1 MTRSSKLFILA
12 SAFSLTYGATISRSD
27 VYYFI
32 MKRPLTESSRI
43 FMTYSD
49 MNYFY
54 CLVKDL
60 HRLRPS
66 CLCVFFVKL
75 YNFFIIWNFLWFK
88 SFFIWFI
95 DKFLNSFIFLWIRKE
110 KNMKS
115 ILRTDEVHCWG
126 EGIFLTVNGSILNY
140 FLRS

>member
-1 MTRSSKLFILA
+1 MKPSTNILHKDTSYIVLEGFIQLTKTFDNPNIIPLITRSSKLFMLA

-43 FMTYSD
+43 FITYSD

-60 HRLRPS
+60 HRLNPF
-66 CLCVFFVKL
+66 FFVFIIKL
-75 YNFFIIWNFLWFK
+75 YNFLLFEFFVFYNGWNLFY
-88 SFFIWFI
+88 
-95 DKFLNSFIFLWIRKE
+95 
-110 KNMKS
+110 M
-115 ILRTDEVHCWG
+115 
-126 EGIFLTVNGSILNY
+126 
-140 FLRS
+140 

>member
-1 MTRSSKLFILA
+1 MKPSTNILHKDTSYIVLEGFIQLTKTFDNPNIIPLITRSSKLFMLA

-43 FMTYSD
+43 FITYSD

-60 HRLRPS
+60 HRLNP
-66 CLCVFFVKL
+66 FFFYFLLSYIIFYYLNFL
-75 YNFFIIWNFLWFK
+75 YFIIVRIFF
-88 SFFIWFI
+88 SFS
-95 DKFLNSFIFLWIRKE
+95 L
-110 KNMKS
+110 
-115 ILRTDEVHCWG
+115 
-126 EGIFLTVNGSILNY
+126 
-140 FLRS
+140 